1 MNRRIRTGLVA
12 GLLLAGTALSACGS
26 SDEDGDK
33 FASGDSDK
41 TSDASTVVVGSANF
55 PESEL
60 LMQIYA
66 QALEAKGITVETKP
80 NIGTR
85 QTYIKAFEGGEID
98 LLPEYNGALLS
109 FLSPGGEVPEG
120 VSSPE
125 DVFAAL
131 PEVLP
136 EGSQVLPQSAAEDKD
151 TLTVTAETAAKY
163 DLTTVEDLA
172 PVADELTMGAAPE
185 WQKNYAGAVGLKKLY
200 DIEFK
205 QFKPLDAGGP
215 LTVSALKDGTIDVA
229 NVYTTNSAIPAN
241 KWVTL
246 TDTKNLYTAQN
257 IVPLV
262 RTEVVNADLESALE
276 GVSQALTTENLTAAL
291 AKVTDDKQSSEVVA
305 KEFLAEHDLD

>member
-12 GLLLAGTALSACGS
+12 GLFLAGTALSACGS
-26 SDEDGDK
+26 DDKADDK
-33 FASGDSDK
+33 FAKGDSD
-41 TSDASTVVVGSANF
+41 TPSDSSTVVVGSANF

-66 QALEAKGITVETKP
+66 QALEAKGLTVETKP

-98 LLPEYNGALLS
+98 VLPEYNGALLS

-131 PEVLP
+131 GKVLP
-136 EGSQVLPQSAAEDKD
+136 KGSQVLPQSAAEDKD
-151 TLTVTAETAAKY
+151 TLTVTAETASKY
-163 DLTTVEDLA
+163 NLKTVEDLA
-172 PVADELTMGAAPE
+172 PVADKLVMGAAPE
-185 WQKNYAGAVGLKKLY
+185 WQKNYAGAVGLQKLY
-200 DIEFK
+200 DITFK
-205 QFKPLDAGGP
+205 QFKPLDSGGP

-229 NVYTTNSAIPAN
+229 NIYTTNSAIPAN

-262 RTEVVNADLESALE
+262 RTEVVSSDLESALD
-276 GVSQALTTENLTAAL
+276 GVSRALTTENLTEAL
-291 AKVTDDKQSSEVVA
+291 AKVTDDKESSEVVA